1 MLLSEQTGTK
11 ETRGSC
17 TVFYSDVA
25 SEGGRWC
32 FFSILP
38 PAWPVKWCLL
48 LQYRRVEISS
58 ERAFL
63 LCSTHFS
70 RDFSTFFHYFL
81 HNIVCT
87 RECFIIVIV
96 GKYCFSFKKDFTAI
110 VKHRGLVL
118 SPCVKI
124 QGRRKL

>member
-63 LCSTHFS
+63 LCSTP
-70 RDFSTFFHYFL
+70 TFFHENFQHFFNIFSIILYTGMF
-81 HNIVCT
+81 HN
-87 RECFIIVIV
+87 RN
-96 GKYCFSFKKDFTAI
+96 
-110 VKHRGLVL
+110 
-118 SPCVKI
+118 
-124 QGRRKL
+124 RRKILFLLQKGFHCNCEAQRTSLESMCEDSGT